1 MNSVWIIIGA
11 ISGFITV
18 GIGAFG
24 AHGLKEILQNNQT
37 TNIYN
42 KAVLYQ
48 MFHSIAI
55 LIIGLLEMYT
65 EKSIFLS
72 GLFLTLGILI
82 FSGSLYI
89 LSITNLKW
97 IGAITPIGGF
107 CFLIGWIIL
116 VLFASLLF

>member
-116 VLFASLLF
+116 VLFAIRL

>member
-1 MNSVWIIIGA
+1 MNSGWIIIGA

-37 TNIYN
+37 TSIYN

-65 EKSIFLS
+65 EKSFFLS

-97 IGAITPIGGF
+97 IGAITPIGGL
-107 CFLIGWIIL
+107 CLLIGWIIL
-116 VLFASLLF
+116 VLFAIRL

>member
-11 ISGFITV
+11 ISGLITV

-24 AHGLKEILQNNQT
+24 AHGLKEILENNQT
-37 TNIYN
+37 TNVYN

-82 FSGSLYI
+82 FSGSLYV

-97 IGAITPIGGF
+97 IGAITPIGGL

-116 VLFASLLF
+116 VLFAIRL

>member
-11 ISGFITV
+11 ISGLITV

-82 FSGSLYI
+82 FSGSLYV

-97 IGAITPIGGF
+97 IGAITPIGGL

-116 VLFASLLF
+116 VLFAIRL

>member
-1 MNSVWIIIGA
+1 MNSIWIIIGA
-11 ISGFITV
+11 ISGLITV

-24 AHGLKEILQNNQT
+24 AHGLKEILENNQT
-37 TNIYN
+37 TNVYN

-82 FSGSLYI
+82 FSGSLYV

-97 IGAITPIGGF
+97 IGAITPIGGL

-116 VLFASLLF
+116 VLFAIRL

>member
-97 IGAITPIGGF
+97 IGAITPIGGL

-116 VLFASLLF
+116 VLFAIRL

>member
-1 MNSVWIIIGA
+1 MNSVWLIIGA
-11 ISGFITV
+11 ISGLITV

-24 AHGLKEILQNNQT
+24 AHGLKEILENNQT
-37 TNIYN
+37 TNVYN

-72 GLFLTLGILI
+72 GLFLILGILI

-97 IGAITPIGGF
+97 IGAITPIGGL

-116 VLFASLLF
+116 VLFAIRL